1 MNGPEAALV
10 VESDISFIII
20 GACFLVFLILMIV
33 ITVTMCRLS
42 NKLDLCLINLKIKRK
57 LFFCARKFWIFIQ
70 CIN

>member
-42 NKLDLCLINLKIKRK
+42 NKLDLCNQFIN
-57 LFFCARKFWIFIQ
+57 
-70 CIN
+70 